1 MTEESDEVADDSHS
15 RGAERHNEGDKEED
29 AGEEELRQFLT
40 WLEEECSKAEGE
52 ESDEMV

>member
-1 MTEESDEVADDSHS
+1 MTEESDEVADDRHS
-15 RGAERHNEGDKEED
+15 SRAEGDNEGDKEKD
-29 AGEEELRQFLT
+29 AGEEERRQFLT

>member
-15 RGAERHNEGDKEED
+15 RRAEGHNEGDKEED